1 MLVVSGS
8 HHPLFGQSSLLMFG
22 AVLLVDA
29 RGKKG
34 CAHGCAGGD
43 VEEREKCYGGGWL
56 QWLPVVSV
64 AVRLTVD
71 TVDDCGCFRI
81 EFNFHLQGF

>member
-34 CAHGCAGGD
+34 VRMGVRVVMLRRGII
-43 VEEREKCYGGGWL
+43 CYGGGWL
-56 QWLPVVSV
+56 LWLPGVSV
-64 AVRLTVD
+64 AVWLTVD
-71 TVDDCGCFRI
+71 TVADCGCF
-81 EFNFHLQGF
+81 

>member
-34 CAHGCAGGD
+34 VRMGVRAVMLRRGKNVMVVGGYSGCG
-43 VEEREKCYGGGWL
+43 
-56 QWLPVVSV
+56 
-64 AVRLTVD
+64 
-71 TVDDCGCFRI
+71 
-81 EFNFHLQGF
+81 

>member
-29 RGKKG
+29 RGKKKG
-34 CAHGCAGGD
+34 VRMGVPAVMLRRGKNMLWWWVVTVAAGG
-43 VEEREKCYGGGWL
+43 
-56 QWLPVVSV
+56 
-64 AVRLTVD
+64 
-71 TVDDCGCFRI
+71 
-81 EFNFHLQGF
+81 